1 MSNPLSTVPPWSLV
15 AEGYTKST
23 KQFLE
28 AYSLKAM
35 DLLGLKS
42 ECVVLDIAAGPG
54 TLAIPLSKSVK
65 EIYAIDFSDAMIEQL
80 KKGMKEANVQ
90 NIVPLVMDGQKLEF
104 PENRFDGAF
113 SMFGLMFFPDKLQ
126 GLKEMYRVLK
136 PGKKAAVSGW
146 APVANSS
153 LMQFLFSALRQANPE
168 IPEPQTNVS
177 SFENPEF
184 FLEQLEAAG
193 FREIEIHPFS
203 NSLEVKGA
211 EEFLDSMIEGGAP
224 LQWMKSKMEET
235 IWNEK
240 RRIMLEHIQAQLTQL
255 PISLSS
261 EAYIAV
267 AKKPN

>member
-1 MSNPLSTVPPWSLV
+1 MSNPLSTVQPWSLV

-28 AYSLKAM
+28 FYSLKAM

-42 ECVVLDIAAGPG
+42 DHVVLDVATGPG

-80 KKGMKEANVQ
+80 KKAMKEANVE
-90 NIVPLVMDGQKLEF
+90 NVLPFVMDGQKLEF

-126 GLKEMYRVLK
+126 GLKEIHRVLK
-136 PGKKAAVSGW
+136 PGKKVAVSGW
-146 APVANSS
+146 APVANSP
-153 LMQFLFSALRQANPE
+153 LMQFLFDALRKANPE

-184 FLEQLEAAG
+184 FREQLDAAG
-193 FREIEIHPFS
+193 FQEIDILPFS
-203 NSLEVKGA
+203 NSIEVKGA

-224 LQWMKSKMEET
+224 LQWMKSKMEESV
-235 IWNEK
+235 WNEK
-240 RRIMLEHIQAQLTQL
+240 RRIMLEHIEAQLTKL

-267 AKKPN
+267 AKKPD